1 MTPQEKIGDLVK
13 AAPPITVTSMTAL
26 GFSISDWVLLL
37 TAIYTLLQI
46 FLVIRRLMVS
56 RRASDTTC
64 VKDCPNRSKV

>member
-1 MTPQEKIGDLVK
+1 MTPQEQIGDLVK

-56 RRASDTTC
+56 RRASGTTC